1 MTTNRQKKTIDWM
14 RLTQF
19 IIFCVSC
26 VGAMFLWYYGQQAD
40 LSESLEAKYV
50 TKTEIRLIEQ
60 KLDVLERSLQE
71 FKNDFSNKLDSMEDT
86 NNEVV
91 DLITDIR
98 LTLAR
103 ISN

>member
-1 MTTNRQKKTIDWM
+1 MTTNRQKKSIDWM

-19 IIFCVSC
+19 IIFCVCC
-26 VGAMFLWYYGQQAD
+26 VGGMFLWYYGQQAQ
-40 LSESLEAKYV
+40 LSEAFEAKYV
-50 TKTEIRLIEQ
+50 TKTEILLIEQ
-60 KLDVLERSLQE
+60 KLDVLENSLQE

>member
-1 MTTNRQKKTIDWM
+1 MTTNRQKKSIDWM

-19 IIFCVSC
+19 IIFCVCC
-26 VGAMFLWYYGQQAD
+26 VGGVFLWYYGQQSK
-40 LSESLEAKYV
+40 LSETLEAKYV
-50 TKTEIRLIEQ
+50 TKTEILLIEQ
-60 KLDVLERSLQE
+60 KLDVLENSLQE